1 MKKVAVI
8 AGNTGTRLRDRM
20 CSVQRRVAKIGRAAR
35 IKGERGR
42 EKLQGIYRKL
52 LAITGRVVAQAKRF
66 SSEIAEGVKRAADFL
81 KQAALNGLRQEIDS
95 MMSRTRQVIGQTKAR
110 IFGGDTHA
118 EGKLVSVFETSTEI
132 IRKGR
137 ASKPTEFGKMVKAQ
151 EAENQIVISFEVFDK
166 KPSDSD
172 LLIPAIGV
180 HQQLLG

>member
-1 MKKVAVI
+1 
-8 AGNTGTRLRDRM
+8 
-20 CSVQRRVAKIGRAAR
+20 
-35 IKGERGR
+35 
-42 EKLQGIYRKL
+42 
-52 LAITGRVVAQAKRF
+52 
-66 SSEIAEGVKRAADFL
+66 
-81 KQAALNGLRQEIDS
+81 